1 MRLKFEVPMNINTMP
16 INTNTSKLFKKLEK
30 KMLERQI
37 KCLKHLNIQNK
48 FKIFTCKT
56 AKYSMFLI

>member
-1 MRLKFEVPMNINTMP
+1 MNINTMP